1 MGTGTA
7 VALNDDIT
15 HTKMNLKLESVDSA
29 NINAGCSAAQT
40 ILFNSFNCP
49 APGTDWTPDENGG
62 CTLGASKSAKK
73 FTISATGLKL
83 GDIITSYKCL
93 GDATEAAGIT
103 LDCKL
108 ITTNKADPITTTD
121 VTNGA
126 ITQVDADGNF
136 DSEANCDDTTVVTDK
151 QLSWLITGTTGA
163 GDSITI
169 MGIEA
174 AVTRLVGAPA

>member
-1 MGTGTA
+1 MGTGIA
-7 VALNDDIT
+7 YADGDVLPASKIND
-15 HTKMNLKLESVDSA
+15 KLETVDGSD
-29 NINAGCSAAQT
+29 INAGASRAQT
-40 ILFNSFNCP
+40 MLFNSFNCP

-73 FTISATGLKL
+73 FTISTTGLKI
-83 GDIITSYKCL
+83 GDIITSYKCV

-121 VTNGA
+121 ITNGA